1 MRFLRVSF
9 LVAIVLAVSG
19 CGSDTRA
26 VGSIPDGAEF
36 APASAPVYVWA
47 STDPDGEQWQAGAQ
61 LLARFPGSELLFA
74 EARKHLEDDGLT
86 WERDV
91 VPALPKDVNA
101 VWLDFENDGSNFVVY
116 LKPGDEAKFNELL
129 DSSDDA
135 PVRRKI
141 DGWTVLAEK
150 AGTIDRFE
158 AARRAGSLA
167 DEDSFS
173 DAMEKLPDDAAA
185 RGWVSGESVQAALE
199 REAAGGG
206 DAQSFRQFSESFGTL
221 KSVTFAGTAQ
231 DDGVKVE
238 AAYEA
243 EDGQQVENFSAELD
257 DALPAGAL
265 AYVSFG
271 SLKELL
277 EDFADKAESSAPEF
291 ESQLKQMEQALGF
304 SLKADL
310 FPLLSKEG
318 AIAVYRNLNELEY
331 PNVLLALSVP
341 DEAKAKKMI
350 DRLSALAGVSGMTTR
365 PFTVAGAEGK
375 ELVIPEAGISIF
387 AVVAD
392 GKALVST
399 DKSSIEDAL
408 GDATKLA
415 DDVTY
420 QEAREAAGAPDETAG
435 FVYVNLKAGLP
446 YIFEFADQEESEAIP
461 PEVRENTEPL
471 QSVLLYAEQ
480 DGDRTSVSGFLTIK

>member
-1 MRFLRVSF
+1 MRS
-9 LVAIVLAVSG
+9 S
-19 CGSDTRA
+19 S
-26 VGSIPDGAEF
+26 
-36 APASAPVYVWA
+36 PASRA
-47 STDPDGEQWQAGAQ
+47 
-61 LLARFPGSELLFA
+61 SELLFA

-91 VPALPKDVNA
+91 VPALPEDVNA
-101 VWLDFENDGSNFVVY
+101 VWLDFENDGANFVVY

-221 KSVTFAGTAQ
+221 RSVTFAGTAQ

-243 EDGQQVENFSAELD
+243 EDQPQAENFSAELD
-257 DALPAGAL
+257 DTLPAGAL

-271 SLKELL
+271 SLKKLL
-277 EDFADKAESSAPEF
+277 EDFADEAESNVPEF
-291 ESQLKQMEQALGF
+291 ESQLNQMEQALGF

-318 AIAVYRNLNELEY
+318 AVAVYKGGGAV
-331 PNVLLALSVP
+331 PNVLLVLSVP
-341 DEAKAKKMI
+341 DEAKAKRLI
-350 DRLSALAGVSGMTTR
+350 DRLSALAGLSGMTTR

-375 ELVIPEAGISIF
+375 ELVIPDAGISIF

-392 GKALVST
+392 GKALLST
-399 DKSSIEDAL
+399 DKSSIENAL

-415 DDVTY
+415 DDVVY

-446 YIFEFADQEESEAIP
+446 YIFEFADQERIGGDPARGAREHRAP
-461 PEVRENTEPL
+461 PVRAALRRAGRRPDERLGLPDDQLAFAAPWLRASFSSPRSPSPRVT
-471 QSVLLYAEQ
+471 
-480 DGDRTSVSGFLTIK
+480 RTRSPTRSRTRCSTPSSGTTSTAASPARR